1 MTPLRWIG
9 LGVGIMGALALVAV
23 LLVLSAPVQTWAV
36 RRALDAQPHVTGEIA
51 RVKAGWGGVTLE
63 GVELQTTAGALRARR
78 VEVEWNGWAALRS
91 RVAITRLV
99 AQDWEFDPTRVLVAT
114 VPASVR
120 EETLPE
126 RRVATA
132 GWWMAPS
139 LPLAQAVPGA
149 LGAWAAGGRASQNA
163 SRSTGLG
170 GGAATAA
177 RSAAVSALSVNN
189 PNEGAQSMRI

>member
-1 MTPLRWIG
+1 MSMTPLRWIG

-91 RVAITRLV
+91 RVPRRDAHDTSHPRRSRERSSSSTSRK
-99 AQDWEFDPTRVLVAT
+99 ASSSGSCGPR
-114 VPASVR
+114 VPAATKPCSSVSIAPNTCLASAVVTSACRVR
-120 EETLPE
+120 E
-126 RRVATA
+126 
-132 GWWMAPS
+132 S
-139 LPLAQAVPGA
+139 
-149 LGAWAAGGRASQNA
+149 
-163 SRSTGLG
+163 
-170 GGAATAA
+170 A
-177 RSAAVSALSVNN
+177 RS
-189 PNEGAQSMRI
+189 